1 MSTETAPQM
10 VVEDGMDG
18 EAMARIKSMQAEDP
32 NLKNI
37 EYGKAEYDEPI
48 EDAEINLDAPAE
60 PAENDE
66 VKGKKGED
74 ELKVGAGGGEYVPV
88 DMTAFTNMAKD
99 QGISEDELAEKIF
112 HGRKFKVKMNGKPR
126 EMDYSAIKN
135 HLSRETTFQK
145 KYDEANKS
153 EEMKMGTLV
162 AAAKGGDKGAQ
173 KKLQGL
179 LKEFT
184 GAEDVD
190 DMNDKLDSVEGVFDE
205 EAGLIKKRNDEA
217 FETEF
222 EDVKEDVDYEANL
235 ATIHGDIKDR
245 MPAKIW
251 ERYWNSPADRK
262 SMYAL
267 AASGRADLL
276 LDTFQSEVDSLPLEK
291 QLELAGDPDMYGVA
305 FLSMINRLNAQ
316 NTKPAEETTE
326 VDNLAAVSSGTKPAS
341 RTRASET
348 PDFDKMTSQEF
359 KAWQVKNG
367 LAN

>member
-18 EAMARIKSMQAEDP
+18 EAMARIKSMQADDP
-32 NLKNI
+32 NLKTI
-37 EYGKAEYDEPI
+37 EYGKPEYDELP
-48 EDAEINLDAPAE
+48 EEQGINLDAQPADE
-60 PAENDE
+60 KANAPADVTDE
-66 VKGKKGED
+66 STGKSD
-74 ELKVGAGGGEYVPV
+74 EAGAYKPV
-88 DMTAFTNMAKD
+88 DMTAFEAMAKD
-99 QGISEDELAEKIF
+99 QGLSEDELAEKIF
-112 HGRKFKVKMNGKPR
+112 HGRKFKVKMNGKSR
-126 EMDYSAIKN
+126 EMDYSDIKN

-153 EEMKMGTLV
+153 DEMKMGTLV

-190 DMNDKLDSVEGVFDE
+190 DMNDKLNDVEGTFDE
-205 EAGLIKKRNDEA
+205 EAGLIKKRNEVE

-222 EDVKEDVDYEANL
+222 ADVKGDVDYEANV
-235 ATIHGDIKDR
+235 ATIQGDIKDR

-305 FLSMINRLNAQ
+305 FLSMINRLNAKS
-316 NTKPAEETTE
+316 TKQGEETTE
-326 VDNLAAVSSGTKPAS
+326 VDNLNAVSSGTKPAS
-341 RTRASET
+341 RAQASET

-367 LAN
+367 LDN